1 MATPDRAARTDSQA
15 PSEGFP
21 NLTVGSFRFWFVGQ
35 RWEWSDEVARMHGYE
50 PGSVQPTTELLLSHK
65 HPDDRQHV
73 QDLLDRLLHHGGSFS
88 SRHRFIDISGA
99 EHTVIVLADRM
110 LDAEGAVVG
119 TEGYYIDLTDTFD
132 LTRREVLDNSLP
144 ELMAARATIEQAKG
158 ALMLVY
164 GITADTAFD
173 LLMWRSQH
181 TNTKL
186 RLLASQVVAEL
197 DTLRFPSE
205 GLRRQFDH
213 LLLTVHERVGHQD
226 R

>member
-1 MATPDRAARTDSQA
+1 MSRPGRTPRVNAEALSGVA
-15 PSEGFP
+15 P
-21 NLTVGSFRFWFVGQ
+21 NLNVGSFRFWFVGQ

-50 PGSVQPTTELLLSHK
+50 PDAVQPTTELLLSHK

-88 SRHRFIDISGA
+88 SRHRFIDTAGA
-99 EHTVIVLADRM
+99 EHAVIVLADRM
-110 LDAEGAVVG
+110 LDADGAVVG

-132 LTRREVLDNSLP
+132 SERREVLDSSLP
-144 ELMAARATIEQAKG
+144 ELIAARAAIEQAKG

-164 GITADTAFD
+164 GINADTAFD
-173 LLMWRSQH
+173 LLLWRSQH

-186 RLLASQVVAEL
+186 RLLADQVVAEL
-197 DTLRFPSE
+197 GTLRFPAE

-213 LLLTVHERVGHQD
+213 LLLTVHQRVHDQQ
-226 R
+226 